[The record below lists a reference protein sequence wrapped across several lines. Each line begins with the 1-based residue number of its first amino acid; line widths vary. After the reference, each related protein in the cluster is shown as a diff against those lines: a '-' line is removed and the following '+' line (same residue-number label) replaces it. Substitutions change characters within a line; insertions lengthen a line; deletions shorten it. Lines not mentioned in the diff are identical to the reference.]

1 MAHEPVK
8 SNTKLHQITSL
19 ALPIVAVTMAI
30 YQLVYTQY
38 LLQIPT
44 AHQITH
50 LGFALV
56 VVLLFLIRGSKKSF
70 DKGLK
75 FVLLISSLVV
85 TGFFMTLLDEILT
98 YRSAM
103 PETIDLAIGVLEL
116 ILIFVTSYLIYG
128 RTFPILGV
136 IFIAYVYFGRYLPY
150 PMTVADVP
158 IDRILMWLSS
168 VGIDEGA
175 YGEILAISANYLF
188 LFIFFG
194 ALLDVFG
201 GTRFVISLGH
211 WVGSKLKSGPAA
223 VAVIGSSLLGTITGS
238 TVANITIT
246 GSFTI
251 PMMKKSGYTP
261 EQAGAIETVSSSGG
275 QIMPPIMGATAFV
288 MSGYSGIPYIHIVMA
303 AIVPALIYYFGVF
316 VYVQLTATKM
326 NIVADMK
333 PVSGRKLLLD
343 APIFLVP
350 LGVLV
355 FLLAKGFSLPFVSF
369 WTMMTL
375 IAIGL
380 LSGFLRK
387 DIDLNF
393 RRILEGIVNGT
404 IVASETAIVCAMIG
418 VVATCIKVSGL
429 GIKLPNIIADV
440 SHGYLI
446 IALLIAMVS
455 SVLLGMGVPTPVA
468 YILVAIGAVPALKE
482 MGVSTLQAH
491 LFCFI
496 CAVFSHITPPVA
508 IGALVAAQIANAD
521 YWKTAWESVKA
532 AFAKYLLPFLIVYA
546 PVIILRPKGGII
558 SSTIIIIALILA
570 ILSLQMYLSSYGLIP
585 LTRFERPFFII
596 TTLVCLTGVFAAV
609 QTITL
614 AGIVIFGIIT
624 SLHMIRKTQ
633 LKVSLSAE
641 N

>member
-1 MAHEPVK
+1 MK
-8 SNTKLHQITSL
+8 
-19 ALPIVAVTMAI
+19 IV
-30 YQLVYTQY
+30 
-38 LLQIPT
+38 
-44 AHQITH
+44 
-50 LGFALV
+50 
-56 VVLLFLIRGSKKSF
+56 
-70 DKGLK
+70 
-75 FVLLISSLVV
+75 
-85 TGFFMTLLDEILT
+85 
-98 YRSAM
+98 
-103 PETIDLAIGVLEL
+103 
-116 ILIFVTSYLIYG
+116 
-128 RTFPILGV
+128 
-136 IFIAYVYFGRYLPY
+136 
-150 PMTVADVP
+150 
-158 IDRILMWLSS
+158 S
-168 VGIDEGA
+168 V
-175 YGEILAISANYLF
+175 
-188 LFIFFG
+188 
-194 ALLDVFG
+194 
-201 GTRFVISLGH
+201 
-211 WVGSKLKSGPAA
+211 
-223 VAVIGSSLLGTITGS
+223 
-238 TVANITIT
+238 
-246 GSFTI
+246 
-251 PMMKKSGYTP
+251 
-261 EQAGAIETVSSSGG
+261 
-275 QIMPPIMGATAFV
+275 
-288 MSGYSGIPYIHIVMA
+288 
-303 AIVPALIYYFGVF
+303 
-316 VYVQLTATKM
+316 
-326 NIVADMK
+326 MK
-333 PVSGRKLLLD
+333 PVGGRQLLLD

-375 IAIGL
+375 IALGL
-380 LSGFLRK
+380 LSGFRK

-558 SSTIIIIALILA
+558 SSAIIIIALILA
-570 ILSLQMYLSSYGLIP
+570 ILSLQMFLSSYGLIP

-596 TTLVCLTGVFAAV
+596 TTLVCLTGIFADV
-609 QTITL
+609 QTIAS
-614 AGIVIFGIIT
+614 AGIVIFGIIV

-633 LKVSLSAE
+633 LKVSMNAE

>member
-1 MAHEPVK
+1 
-8 SNTKLHQITSL
+8 
-19 ALPIVAVTMAI
+19 
-30 YQLVYTQY
+30 
-38 LLQIPT
+38 
-44 AHQITH
+44 
-50 LGFALV
+50 
-56 VVLLFLIRGSKKSF
+56 
-70 DKGLK
+70 
-75 FVLLISSLVV
+75 
-85 TGFFMTLLDEILT
+85 
-98 YRSAM
+98 
-103 PETIDLAIGVLEL
+103 
-116 ILIFVTSYLIYG
+116 
-128 RTFPILGV
+128 
-136 IFIAYVYFGRYLPY
+136 
-150 PMTVADVP
+150 
-158 IDRILMWLSS
+158 
-168 VGIDEGA
+168 
-175 YGEILAISANYLF
+175 
-188 LFIFFG
+188 
-194 ALLDVFG
+194 
-201 GTRFVISLGH
+201 
-211 WVGSKLKSGPAA
+211 
-223 VAVIGSSLLGTITGS
+223 
-238 TVANITIT
+238 
-246 GSFTI
+246 
-251 PMMKKSGYTP
+251 
-261 EQAGAIETVSSSGG
+261 
-275 QIMPPIMGATAFV
+275 
-288 MSGYSGIPYIHIVMA
+288 
-303 AIVPALIYYFGVF
+303 
-316 VYVQLTATKM
+316 
-326 NIVADMK
+326 
-333 PVSGRKLLLD
+333 
-343 APIFLVP
+343 
-350 LGVLV
+350 
-355 FLLAKGFSLPFVSF
+355 
-369 WTMMTL
+369 
-375 IAIGL
+375 
-380 LSGFLRK
+380 
-387 DIDLNF
+387 
-393 RRILEGIVNGT
+393 
-404 IVASETAIVCAMIG
+404 MIG

>member
-1 MAHEPVK
+1 MAPETVK
-8 SNTKLHQITSL
+8 TKTKLHRFTSI
-19 ALPIVAVTMAI
+19 ALPVVAITMAV

-44 AHQITH
+44 AHRITH
-50 LGFALV
+50 LGFALT
-56 VVLLFLIRGSKKSF
+56 VVLLFLIRGSKKTF
-70 DKGLK
+70 DKTLK
-75 FVLLISSLVV
+75 ILMLVSSLVI
-85 TGFFMTLLDEILT
+85 TGFFMILLDDILT
-98 YRSAM
+98 YRTAM
-103 PETIDLAIGVLEL
+103 PETIDLVIGILEL
-116 ILIFVTSYLIYG
+116 VVIFITSNLVYG
-128 RTFPILGV
+128 RTFPILGFL
-136 IFIAYVYFGRYLPY
+136 FIAYVYFGRYLPY

-158 IDRILMWLSS
+158 VDRILMWLTS
-168 VGIDEGA
+168 VGSDEGA
-175 YGEILAISANYLF
+175 YGEILAISSNYLF

-201 GTRFVISLGH
+201 GTRFVIGLGH
-211 WVGSKLKSGPAA
+211 WVGSKLRSGPAA

-246 GSFTI
+246 GAFTI

-288 MSGYSGIPYIHIVMA
+288 MSGYSGIPYIEIVMA
-303 AIVPALIYYFGVF
+303 AVLPAIIYYFGVF

-326 NIVADMK
+326 NITPVMK
-333 PVSGRKLLLD
+333 PTSGRQLLLD

-355 FLLAKGFSLPFVSF
+355 TLLAKGFSLPFVSF

-375 IAIGL
+375 IFIGL

-387 DIDLNF
+387 DITLNF
-393 RRILEGIVNGT
+393 RKILEGIVNGT

-429 GIKLPNIIADV
+429 GIKLPNIITDV
-440 SHGYLI
+440 SHGYLL
-446 IALLIAMVS
+446 IALFIAMIS

-532 AFAKYLLPFLIVYA
+532 AFAKYLLPYLIVYA
-546 PVIILRPKGGII
+546 PVIILRPQEGLV
-558 SSTIIIIALILA
+558 SSAVIMIAIVLA
-570 ILSLQMYLSSYGLIP
+570 ILSLQMFLSSYGLIP
-585 LTRFERPFFII
+585 MTRMERPFFIA
-596 TTLVCLTGVFAAV
+596 TTLVCLWGVFTHV

-614 AGIVIFGIIT
+614 SGIVIFAIGL
-624 SLHMIRKTQ
+624 SLHMVRKTR
-633 LKVSLSAE
+633 LAVSVSSDA
-641 N
+641 